1 MSFFKWSKTA
11 NNNATADSTINWA
24 EGQAPSTVNDSA
36 RAMMA
41 AAAKYR
47 DDVAGTITTGGTA
60 TAYTVTSNQ
69 GFDSLANMDGKIIAF
84 VPHVTNGTPVTFN
97 VDGLGAKPLRSAP
110 GVELGAGVVVQGT
123 PYVAVYNNLVAEWYL
138 RGFFGPTDYSIPL
151 GAGLPYFGASA
162 PNSKFVFPFGQAIS
176 RVTYASCFA
185 LLGTTYGAG
194 DGSTTFNLPDLRGR
208 ALFGKDDMGGSVAG
222 RITSGGSGIA
232 GTALGAAGGEQAHTL
247 ATSEIPSHT
256 HANALSDPG
265 HTHGVSGTTSG
276 ISANHAHSFSW
287 SGTTSG
293 ESNQH
298 SHNATSLAGGAGSA
312 ATPAGSAGGGGNTFV
327 TGANNQ
333 DHTHTYSRSGTT
345 GIEDADHFHSFNV
358 TSGSAGSGASVV
370 NAAAGG
376 GLAHNNMPPT
386 IMVNYI
392 VRVL

>member
-84 VPHVTNGTPVTFN
+84 VPHVTNGAPVTFN

-110 GVELGAGVVVQGT
+110 GVELGAGVIVQGT
-123 PYVAVYNNLVAEWYL
+123 PYVAVYNNLAAEWYL
-138 RGFFGPTDYSIPL
+138 RGFFGATDYSIPV

-208 ALFGKDDMGGSVAG
+208 ALFGKDDMGGSAAG

-232 GTALGAAGGEQAHTL
+232 GATLGAAGGEQAHTL
-247 ATSEIPSHT
+247 TTSEIPSHT

-265 HTHGVSGTTSG
+265 HTHSVSGTTSG
-276 ISANHAHSFSW
+276 ISNNHTHAY
-287 SGTTSG
+287 SGTTATDG
-293 ESNQH
+293 A
-298 SHNATSLAGGAGSA
+298 HNHTLDLSTNTLGGNAMAPTSGSA
-312 ATPAGSAGGGGNTFV
+312 SPTTSETTGSAGSHSHTYSGTTGNDQ
-327 TGANNQ
+327 Q
-333 DHTHTYSRSGTT
+333 DHTHNFSVSSAAAAT
-345 GIEDADHFHSFNV
+345 GITIN
-358 TSGSAGSGASVV
+358 

-376 GLAHNNMPPT
+376 GGAHNTMPPAL
-386 IMVNYI
+386 ICNWI